1 MDAQDKRRGWTNG
14 PPMFCAI
21 PAVGSGE
28 GITGVPIASGPVSGV
43 LLSVVL
49 AVLVL
54 ATWWLMRRWST
65 GGPGPAAPA
74 PAAASGPVDDATA
87 GATPVATDVRA
98 EERELARR

>member
-1 MDAQDKRRGWTNG
+1 MDARDKRRGWTNG

-21 PAVGSGE
+21 PAAGSGE

-65 GGPGPAAPA
+65 GGPGPAAPSTASA
-74 PAAASGPVDDATA
+74 PVEDVTA
-87 GATPVATDVRA
+87 GAPPVAVDVRA